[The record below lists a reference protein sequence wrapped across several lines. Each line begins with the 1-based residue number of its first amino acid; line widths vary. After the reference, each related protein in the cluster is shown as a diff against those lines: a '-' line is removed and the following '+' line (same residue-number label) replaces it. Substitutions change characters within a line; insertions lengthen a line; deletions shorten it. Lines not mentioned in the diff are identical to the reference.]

1 MKTAGKT
8 LMIMKDDRDA
18 IDERHEANTGMSRR
32 LFVGGLAAALAGAG
46 VLASPAQAGV
56 REGRKRYNFRPA
68 VLTTNGAQRRGAYQ
82 GMRIVDYETEER
94 PGTLIVVTEE
104 RALYRV
110 LPGGKAE
117 RYGVGVGREGFQ
129 WKGVAYVKRKA
140 KWPAWL
146 PPAEMIER
154 EWRLYRRRLPKVM
167 PGGPDNPLGARALY
181 LYQGN
186 RDTLYRIHG
195 TNQPET
201 IGRTVSSGCIRVLNE
216 EIIQLYEKVP
226 LGTKVVVT

>member
-1 MKTAGKT
+1 METAGRIFVNT
-8 LMIMKDDRDA
+8 MNGRDMA
-18 IDERHEANTGMSRR
+18 GEKNGPCDGMNRR
-32 LFVGGLAAALAGAG
+32 LFLGGLAAALAGAG
-46 VLASPAQAGV
+46 TLATPSVAGV
-56 REGRKRYNFRPA
+56 RERRKRYNFRPA
-68 VLTTNGAQRRGAYQ
+68 VLDAGRAARRRTYQ
-82 GMRIVDYETEER
+82 GMRIVDYETEEA

-104 RALYRV
+104 RVLYRV

-129 WKGVAYVKRKA
+129 WTGVAHVKRKA
-140 KWPAWL
+140 KWPEWR

-154 EWRLYRRRLPKVM
+154 EWRLYRRRLPRVM

-181 LYQGN
+181 LYQGQ

-195 TNQPET
+195 TNQPQT
-201 IGRTVSSGCIRVLNE
+201 IGRAVSSGCIRLLNE

-226 LGTKVVVT
+226 LGTRVVVT